1 MNDTMQLTP
10 EKLVSICSKY
20 GLNDA
25 ESIQK
30 LWLLANFFLHD
41 NADSDKYMDKQSRFR
56 KELAT
61 MTNIFKNGSRITIEA
76 TIKDGNKDRH
86 ITFPIETN
94 GLLQQKIFPFLES
107 MLANFHYEGLAFTEK
122 KDAEHFTDEELADII
137 KFEENLSTYREA
149 MKGRTEKKL
158 PRLGSI
164 VHCFIGA
171 GAEVLASLKITKKYC
186 LIGDMML
193 EAGVLPIKRNEW
205 EMVLSNKEK
214 ADSLKSWE
222 ASYLNQQKKL
232 PI

>member
-107 MLANFHYEGLAFTEK
+107 MLAKFYYEGLAFTEK

-149 MKGRTEKKL
+149 MKGNY
-158 PRLGSI
+158 
-164 VHCFIGA
+164 H
-171 GAEVLASLKITKKYC
+171 
-186 LIGDMML
+186 D
-193 EAGVLPIKRNEW
+193 
-205 EMVLSNKEK
+205 
-214 ADSLKSWE
+214 
-222 ASYLNQQKKL
+222 
-232 PI
+232 